1 MSSNSPL
8 KAGVAG
14 RYASALFE
22 IAADIEAGKDTSSA
36 VAGDLGTG
44 GTGAIDAIA
53 SDLETL
59 LAMLQESKD
68 LNRLVRSPLFSRDV
82 QAKALTALMEKAGLK
97 AVTRNFVLLVTA
109 NRRLFAL
116 EDMIKNFRA
125 LVARHRNE
133 MTASVTS
140 ATVLRDEHVDA
151 LKATLKET
159 LGQDVQ
165 LELDVDPSL
174 IAGLVV
180 KVGSR
185 MIDSSLKTKLSSLK
199 IAMKEVG

>member
-1 MSSNSPL
+1 VSSEQPIL
-8 KAGVAG
+8 AGVAG

-22 IAADIEAGKDTSSA
+22 IALDIESGRGEGLEGLS
-36 VAGDLGTG
+36 GDLGSN
-44 GTGAIDAIA
+44 AIDAVA
-53 SDLETL
+53 SDLEAL
-59 LAMLQESKD
+59 AAMLNESED
-68 LNRLVRSPLFSRDV
+68 LRLLVRSPIYGRDE
-82 QAKALTALMEKAGLK
+82 QAAGLLAVLEKAEAK
-97 AVTRNFVLLVTA
+97 TVTKNFVMLVAT

-125 LVARHRNE
+125 LVAAHRNE
-133 MTASVTS
+133 LTASVSS
-140 ATVLRDEHVDA
+140 ATVLSDEHVDA

-165 LELDVDPSL
+165 LELKVDESL